1 MSSLDSWERKR
12 GEKEGRKGGEGEKM
26 SDGEEG
32 RGERRGE
39 RTEGRR
45 GRIEGGERRKRRE
58 RGERKGRRGGEK
70 VDYNKVS
77 SRPNTI
83 HIYTILYKVSVTHA
97 MVFETVVR
105 P

>member
-1 MSSLDSWERKR
+1 M
-12 GEKEGRKGGEGEKM
+12 GEEEGRKGREGGGKGEKM
-26 SDGEEG
+26 SDGGEG

-39 RTEGRR
+39 RTGGRR
-45 GRIEGGERRKRRE
+45 GRMGGGGEEEEEKR
-58 RGERKGRRGGEK
+58 RKGRRGREK

-77 SRPNTI
+77 SRPNPI
-83 HIYTILYKVSVTHA
+83 HIYTILYEVSVTHA